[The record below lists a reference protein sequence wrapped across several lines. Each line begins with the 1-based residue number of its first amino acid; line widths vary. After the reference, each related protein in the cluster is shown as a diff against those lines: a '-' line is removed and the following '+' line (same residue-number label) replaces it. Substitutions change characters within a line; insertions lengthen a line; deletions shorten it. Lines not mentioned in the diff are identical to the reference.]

1 MQGRKNRSMQP
12 HDPALLQQRMP
23 RHEFVQLD
31 ALQLPPLD
39 DPEDVLPELEPDELS
54 EPEFESTTQVPK
66 LQTSLFT
73 VQSMQATAA
82 EPQRLFWSPV
92 WQVPFESQHP
102 LTQVCV
108 QTPLAPSD
116 VAPASSPLVVPLML
130 PPLLVP
136 LPALPLLM
144 PVPLW
149 APVLPLPLLPGC
161 PEDEASGANR

>member
-1 MQGRKNRSMQP
+1 MQP
-12 HDPALLQQRMP
+12 HDPALLQHRKP

-31 ALQLPPLD
+31 ALQLPPPLD
-39 DPEDVLPELEPDELS
+39 DPEDVLPELEPDELP

-66 LQTSLFT
+66 LQTSLFA
-73 VQSMQATAA
+73 VQSTQATAA

-92 WQVPFESQHP
+92 WHVPIESQHP

-108 QTPLAPSD
+108 QSPPASLD
-116 VAPASSPLVVPLML
+116 VVPASSPLSVPLAL

-136 LPALPLLM
+136 VPAPLPLLAPLLV
-144 PVPLW
+144 PVPLS
-149 APVLPLPLLPGC
+149 APVLPVPLRLGC